1 MGPVGLPALPLGLGA
16 PVQLDGLEGEGQPST
31 MGSGRRTATVEVAR
45 APTWSASHREAP
57 SRAVKCLKTTPGWG
71 RASRGVTLHQVA
83 RAGRPRR
90 LGEPSAYPTPGRN
103 SSSTSTT
110 LGASPW
116 STTYWAMASSAGRL
130 DSTP

>member
-1 MGPVGLPALPLGLGA
+1 MLQGGRTDAAVGCCSVAPTGAARWRGPHDKLAVLGLVELLAVGPVGLPALPLGLGA

-71 RASRGVTLHQVA
+71 RASRGVTLH
-83 RAGRPRR
+83 
-90 LGEPSAYPTPGRN
+90 
-103 SSSTSTT
+103 
-110 LGASPW
+110 
-116 STTYWAMASSAGRL
+116 
-130 DSTP
+130 